1 MEIKFKT
8 VKWIMDQE
16 GPWLK
21 ILCPDRQQV
30 QEFVQSMAGNE
41 EQYIAKIDKERKK
54 RSLDANSALWHLLSQ
69 MAGVLQ
75 TSKDE
80 LYLKMLDRY
89 GVFTHIVVKASV
101 VDKVKKEWKLVR
113 ELGEVTVMG
122 ENGRKQTGIQLQC
135 YFGSHSYD
143 SKEFAT
149 LLDGTI
155 EEAKELGIYF
165 ISREDRDRMI
175 REWGA

>member
-1 MEIKFKT
+1 MEIRFKSA
-8 VKWIMDQE
+8 KWIMNHE
-16 GPWLK
+16 GPWLH
-21 ILCPDRQQV
+21 ILCPDKQQIQDFILSLV
-30 QEFVQSMAGNE
+30 GNE
-41 EQYIAKIDKERKK
+41 EYYIAKIEKEKKK

-80 LYLKMLDRY
+80 LYLQMLDRY
-89 GVFTHIVVKASV
+89 GVFTHIIVKPSV
-101 VDKVKKEWKLVR
+101 VEKVKKEWKLVR
-113 ELGEVTVMG
+113 ELGEVTVTG
-122 ENGRKQTGIQLQC
+122 DNGKKQTGTQLQC
-135 YFGSHSYD
+135 YFGSSSYD

-149 LLDGTI
+149 LLDGTMD
-155 EEAKELGIYF
+155 EAKELGIHF